1 MSMSSPEGE
10 VDMMLTAY
18 IQAAMRR
25 ATYEIL
31 PDDEGYYGEIPGL
44 QGVYSNA
51 DTLEECRDELQSV
64 LEGWIALG
72 LTLGHPFPEIDGY
85 TLMVQQDVA

>member
-1 MSMSSPEGE
+1 VSAPEGE
-10 VDMMLTAY
+10 ADMMLSAY
-18 IQAAMRR
+18 IQATMRR

-64 LEGWIALG
+64 LEEWLLLRLHDHLDIPA
-72 LTLGHPFPEIDGY
+72 IDGIQ
-85 TLMVQQDVA
+85 LAVQDAA